1 MLHYLNKVWYDAIHT
16 IDKMR
21 IRGNST
27 DDLIKMSENVREE
40 ISRDVL
46 DTFGIDLSSK
56 ELVHHDKTKP
66 VWTQNIRD
74 NKSLKRELD
83 SFLHLVK
90 NNLEVLPQMI
100 KFEKEHPDTMTE
112 NNSHDSISYDLEF
125 LWICESHVK
134 KFEKEK
140 YLSQKE
146 ISKYYSRI
154 QDLKDAI
161 KCITVDSM
169 QNNV

>member
-1 MLHYLNKVWYDAIHT
+1 M
-16 IDKMR
+16 MR
-21 IRGNST
+21 IKDNST

-40 ISRDVL
+40 ITKDVL
-46 DTFGIDLSSK
+46 DTFGIDLTSQ
-56 ELVHHDKTKP
+56 ELVYHDKTKP
-66 VWTQNIRD
+66 VWTQQIRD
-74 NKSLKRELD
+74 NKSLKQELD

-90 NNLEVLPQMI
+90 NNLELLPQMM
-100 KFEKEHPDTMTE
+100 KFEKEHPDTMAE

-140 YLSQKE
+140 YLTQKE
-146 ISKYYSRI
+146 VSKYYLKI
-154 QDLKDAI
+154 QDLKDKI
-161 KCITVDSM
+161 KSIAVESL

>member
-1 MLHYLNKVWYDAIHT
+1 LLHYLNKVWYHGISK
-16 IDKMR
+16 IDMMR
-21 IRGNST
+21 IKDNST

-40 ISRDVL
+40 ITKDVL
-46 DTFGIDLSSK
+46 DMFGIDLTSQ
-56 ELVHHDKTKP
+56 ELVYHDKTKP
-66 VWTQNIRD
+66 VWTQQIRD
-74 NKSLKRELD
+74 NKSLKQELD

-90 NNLEVLPQMI
+90 NNLELLPQMM
-100 KFEKEHPDTMTE
+100 KFEKEHPDTMAE

-140 YLSQKE
+140 YLTQKE
-146 ISKYYSRI
+146 VSKYYLKI
-154 QDLKDAI
+154 QDLKDKI
-161 KCITVDSM
+161 KSIAVESL

>member
-1 MLHYLNKVWYDAIHT
+1 M
-16 IDKMR
+16 MR
-21 IRGNST
+21 IKDNST

-40 ISRDVL
+40 ITKDVL
-46 DTFGIDLSSK
+46 DTFGIDLTSQ
-56 ELVHHDKTKP
+56 ELVYHDKAKP
-66 VWTQNIRD
+66 VWTQQIRD
-74 NKSLKRELD
+74 NKSLKQELD

-90 NNLEVLPQMI
+90 NNLELLPQMM
-100 KFEKEHPDTMTE
+100 KFEKEHPDTMAE

-140 YLSQKE
+140 YLTQKE
-146 ISKYYSRI
+146 VSKYYLKI
-154 QDLKDAI
+154 QDLKDKI
-161 KCITVDSM
+161 KSIAVESL

>member
-1 MLHYLNKVWYDAIHT
+1 M
-16 IDKMR
+16 MR
-21 IRGNST
+21 IKDNST

-40 ISRDVL
+40 ITKDVL
-46 DTFGIDLSSK
+46 DMFGIDLTSQ
-56 ELVHHDKTKP
+56 ELVYHDKTKP
-66 VWTQNIRD
+66 VWTQQIRD
-74 NKSLKRELD
+74 NKSLKQELD

-90 NNLEVLPQMI
+90 NNLELLPQMM
-100 KFEKEHPDTMTE
+100 KFEKEHPDTMAE

-140 YLSQKE
+140 YLTQKE
-146 ISKYYSRI
+146 VSKYYLKI
-154 QDLKDAI
+154 QDLKDKI
-161 KCITVDSM
+161 KSIAVESL